1 MDATHQAQL
10 CNISQRALHVWRRNA
25 EVLLTTWYTNFLPPL
40 LEPVFYV
47 LAFGFGIGGLVG
59 DFAFQ
64 GQEMSYLQFVAPGVV
79 AVAVMFWS
87 FFETTYSSFVRM
99 YYQRTFDAMIATPLL
114 VEDVIAGELLWGA
127 TKAFG
132 AGTLMMGMLSAFGL
146 LAWPTALCVLPL
158 AALGG
163 LMFASIGLIV
173 TALSP
178 KIEAFNLPIF
188 LFIFPMFLFSGTFF
202 PLEQLPGW
210 THSLAMA
217 LPLTHT
223 CALIRGAC
231 LNLPPPHLIVH
242 ILYLLVATVLTGWLA
257 LRLMH
262 KRLVK

>member
-1 MDATHQAQL
+1 MHTAKL
-10 CNISQRALHVWRRNA
+10 SNISWRLLHVWRRNG

-47 LAFGFGIGGLVG
+47 LAFGFGIGGMIG
-59 DFAFQ
+59 DFTFQ
-64 GQEMSYLQFVAPGVV
+64 ERNMSYLHFVAPGVV

-132 AGTLMMGMLSAFGL
+132 AGTLMLCMLSAFGL
-146 LAWPTALCVLPL
+146 TVWPSVLWVLPL
-158 AALGG
+158 AAIGG
-163 LMFASIGLIV
+163 LLFASMGLIV

-188 LFIFPMFLFSGTFF
+188 LLVFPMFLFAGTFF
-202 PLEQLPGW
+202 PLDQLPIW
-210 THSLAMA
+210 AHNVAMG
-217 LPLTHT
+217 LPLTHV
-223 CALIRGAC
+223 CALIRSAC
-231 LNLPPPHLIVH
+231 LDLTIPFVAFHIGYLIIVTP
-242 ILYLLVATVLTGWLA
+242 IFFFLA

-262 KRLVK
+262 RRLVK

>member
-10 CNISQRALHVWRRNA
+10 GNISLRALHVWRRNA

-87 FFETTYSSFVRM
+87 FFETTYSSFVR
-99 YYQRTFDAMIATPLL
+99 
-114 VEDVIAGELLWGA
+114 
-127 TKAFG
+127 
-132 AGTLMMGMLSAFGL
+132 FGL
-146 LAWPTALCVLPL
+146 LAWPTALWVLPL
-158 AALGG
+158 AAFGG

-210 THSLAMA
+210 AHSLAMA

-231 LNLPPPHLIVH
+231 LGLTPPQLDWHLS
-242 ILYLLVATVLTGWLA
+242 YVLIGTPTIGILA
-257 LRLMH
+257 LRLMYR
-262 KRLVK
+262 RLVK

>member
-1 MDATHQAQL
+1 MHTAKL
-10 CNISQRALHVWRRNA
+10 SNISWRFLQVWRRNG
-25 EVLLTTWYTNFLPPL
+25 EVLLTTWYTNFIPPL

-47 LAFGFGIGGLVG
+47 LAFGFGIGGMVG
-59 DFAFQ
+59 DFTFQ
-64 GQEMSYLQFVAPGVV
+64 EREMSYLQFVAPGVV

-114 VEDVIAGELLWGA
+114 VEDVIVGELLWGA

-132 AGTLMMGMLSAFGL
+132 AGTLMLCMLSAFGL
-146 LAWPTALCVLPL
+146 AVWPSALWVLPL
-158 AALGG
+158 AAIGG
-163 LMFASIGLIV
+163 LLFASMGLIV

-188 LFIFPMFLFSGTFF
+188 LLIFPMFLFAGTFF
-202 PLEQLPGW
+202 PLEQLPAW
-210 THSLAMA
+210 AHNVAMA
-217 LPLTHT
+217 LPLTHV

-231 LNLPPPHLIVH
+231 LNLPPPNLAIHVGYLIIVSPM
-242 ILYLLVATVLTGWLA
+242 LFLLA

-262 KRLVK
+262 RRLVK